1 MDQVLS
7 FASVLAPIVSAL
19 VQLVKKTVDVEK
31 NYIPLISL
39 MIGIL
44 LGSLA
49 FPITS
54 LGLGSRL
61 WAGGVAGLAATGLFE
76 MVKRRN
82 GTSKGTEQRK

>member
-19 VQLVKKTVDVEK
+19 IQLVKKTVNVEK

-39 MIGIL
+39 LIGIL
-44 LGSLA
+44 LGIFA
-49 FPITS
+49 YPFTS
-54 LGLGSRL
+54 LELVSRI

-76 MVKRRN
+76 MVKRRS
-82 GTSKGTEQRK
+82 GYSKDKKKTS